1 MIDDIIR
8 EFFSTG
14 NLDKTELYIQIIHN
28 KNQVLDVLKPD
39 ICMKYSSLLCKDN
52 IKCQSRVNNK
62 KLLRSLHE
70 NRRQRDLSGKERVC
84 MKTEDKEICRGK
96 RKRERE
102 SMTEICR
109 RERARDRVRDRWK
122 MKVWA

>member
-1 MIDDIIR
+1 
-8 EFFSTG
+8 
-14 NLDKTELYIQIIHN
+14 
-28 KNQVLDVLKPD
+28 
-39 ICMKYSSLLCKDN
+39 MKYSSLLCKDN
-52 IKCQSRVNNK
+52 INRQSRVNNK

-70 NRRQRDLSGKERVC
+70 NRRQRDLSGKERAC